1 MRVFL
6 SRNVSLSFSV
16 DFFLCPVVS
25 KPVPSYRKGGGSSL
39 LPFAAKQVL
48 CAS

>member
-16 DFFLCPVVS
+16 DFYFLSPVVS

-39 LPFAAKQVL
+39 LPFAA
-48 CAS
+48 